1 MIAAIMLT
9 LKPKQK
15 PHLSAEQERNIR
27 LFKVILEEKDPR
39 YPTTNQK
46 NTYNG
51 SL

>member
-27 LFKVILEEKDPR
+27 
-39 YPTTNQK
+39 
-46 NTYNG
+46 
-51 SL
+51 SLK